1 MASPA
6 RGRVVTDQRI
16 AVKLSTALA
25 FGPTGIIWAFLPIQ
39 LRSLGASFSLISLV
53 AFIPAIETIVLS
65 PVWGGILDSTGK
77 GTRILALSFLVQA
90 AGFSLF
96 PFLTNPAQ
104 FVFVVALMGLF
115 SSSFIPIFAAL
126 ATETSTQYGR
136 AIGEFWTAA
145 SLGYASATLIGGILF
160 QFLNPIYLY
169 ILGALYGYTG
179 LLVVSFLTKQGLT
192 IVKSVIRPEGYW
204 SLLRQRNVLILCGV
218 SILALVS
225 SSSFN
230 NFFTIYLVDSLSG
243 SRLMAGLAA
252 TATTVFGAIAFR
264 IVGPLD
270 DRFGRKPMFLLG
282 AVGYMAYFATI
293 YFVTNTVVVTIL
305 WTLPIYPLIQAS
317 AAALMSDYT
326 SIADRGKG
334 LGILESAI
342 SLGGGLGPLI
352 GGVIAD
358 ATQLQSVILFA
369 FAAALGSAVL
379 SQLFLREQTQRRQSV
394 NSRPP
399 VPAPIK

>member
-1 MASPA
+1 LWA
-6 RGRVVTDQRI
+6 VVTDQRI
-16 AVKLSTALA
+16 AVNLSTALA

-65 PVWGGILDSTGK
+65 PVWGGILDSTGR

-90 AGFSLF
+90 VGFSLF
-96 PFLTNPAQ
+96 PFLRDPAQ
-104 FVFVVALMGLF
+104 FVFMIALMGLF

-145 SLGYASATLIGGILF
+145 SLGYASATLIGGVLF

-204 SLLRQRNVLILCGV
+204 NLLRQRNVLILCGV

-230 NFFTIYLVDSLSG
+230 NFFTIYLVVSLNG

-270 DRFGRKPMFLLG
+270 DRFGRKPMFILG
-282 AVGYMAYFATI
+282 AIGYMAYFATI
-293 YFVTNTVVVTIL
+293 YFVTNTLVVTIL

-317 AAALMSDYT
+317 AAALISDYT
-326 SIADRGKG
+326 STADRGKG

-379 SQLFLREQTQRRQSV
+379 SQLFLREQTQRRQSAD
-394 NSRPP
+394 SRPP

>member
-1 MASPA
+1 
-6 RGRVVTDQRI
+6 
-16 AVKLSTALA
+16 
-25 FGPTGIIWAFLPIQ
+25 
-39 LRSLGASFSLISLV
+39 
-53 AFIPAIETIVLS
+53 
-65 PVWGGILDSTGK
+65 
-77 GTRILALSFLVQA
+77 
-90 AGFSLF
+90 
-96 PFLTNPAQ
+96 
-104 FVFVVALMGLF
+104 MGLF

-126 ATETSTQYGR
+126 ATERSTQYGR
-136 AIGEFWTAA
+136 AIGEFWTPA
-145 SLGYASATLIGGILF
+145 SLGYATATLIGGVLF
-160 QFLNPIYLY
+160 QLFDPVYLY
-169 ILGALYGYTG
+169 VLGALYGYSG
-179 LLVVSFLTKQGLT
+179 ILVVSFLTKQGLT

-230 NFFTIYLVDSLSG
+230 SFFTIYLVNSLSG
-243 SRLMAGLAA
+243 SRLMVGLAA

-264 IVGPLD
+264 IIGPLN
-270 DRFGRKPMFLLG
+270 DRIGRKPMFLLG
-282 AVGYMAYFATI
+282 AVGYMAYYATI
-293 YFVTNTVVVTIL
+293 YLVTSTVVVTIL

-358 ATQLQSVILFA
+358 ATELRSVILFA
-369 FAAALGSAVL
+369 LAAALGSAAL
-379 SQLFLREQTQRRQSV
+379 SQLFLKERIQHG
-394 NSRPP
+394 
-399 VPAPIK
+399 

>member
-1 MASPA
+1 M
-6 RGRVVTDQRI
+6 
-16 AVKLSTALA
+16 
-25 FGPTGIIWAFLPIQ
+25 
-39 LRSLGASFSLISLV
+39 
-53 AFIPAIETIVLS
+53 
-65 PVWGGILDSTGK
+65 
-77 GTRILALSFLVQA
+77 ALSFLVQA

-96 PFLTNPAQ
+96 PFLRDPAQ

-126 ATETSTQYGR
+126 ATEKSTQYGR

-145 SLGYASATLIGGILF
+145 SLGYASVTLVGGVLF
-160 QFLNPIYLY
+160 QFFNPIYLY
-169 ILGALYGYTG
+169 VLGALYGYSG

-192 IVKSVIRPEGYW
+192 VVKSVIRPEGYW
-204 SLLRQRNVLILCGV
+204 SLLRQRNVLVLCGV

-230 NFFTIYLVDSLSG
+230 SFFTIYLVDSLSG

-252 TATTVFGAIAFR
+252 TATTVLGAIAFR

-282 AVGYMAYFATI
+282 AVGYAIYFATI

-326 SIADRGKG
+326 SIPDRGKG

-369 FAAALGSAVL
+369 FAAALCSAAL
-379 SQLFLREQTQRRQSV
+379 SQIFLGEYTQRRQSTD
-394 NSRPP
+394 SRPAN
-399 VPAPIK
+399 PAPIK

>member
-1 MASPA
+1 MHHLV
-6 RGRVVTDQRI
+6 GRVVTDQRI
-16 AVKLSTALA
+16 AAKVSTALA
-25 FGPTGIIWAFLPIQ
+25 FGPIGIIWAFLPIE

-53 AFIPAIETIVLS
+53 SLIPAVETIVLS

-77 GTRILALSFLVQA
+77 GTRILVLSFLVQA
-90 AGFSLF
+90 LGFSLF
-96 PFLTNPAQ
+96 PFLKDPAQ
-104 FVFVVALMGLF
+104 FVFVIALMGLF

-145 SLGYASATLIGGILF
+145 SVGYASATLIGGVLF
-160 QFLNPIYLY
+160 QFLDPIYLY
-169 ILGALYGYTG
+169 ILGALYGYSG
-179 LLVVSFLTKQGLT
+179 ILVVSFLTKQGLT
-192 IVKSVIRPEGYW
+192 IAKSVIRPEGYW
-204 SLLRQRNVLILCGV
+204 SLLKQRNIGILYGV
-218 SILALVS
+218 SILAL

-230 NFFTIYLVDSLSG
+230 SFFTIYIVDSLSG

-252 TATTVFGAIAFR
+252 TATTVFGGIAFR

-270 DRFGRKPMFLLG
+270 DRIGRKPMFLLG
-282 AVGYMAYFATI
+282 AVGYAIYFATI
-293 YFVTNTVVVTIL
+293 YFVNNTVVVTIL

-358 ATQLQSVILFA
+358 ATRLQSVILFA
-369 FAAALGSAVL
+369 FAAALGSATL
-379 SQLFLREQTQRRQSV
+379 SQLFLREQTQHRQSSDFRQA
-394 NSRPP
+394 NPT
-399 VPAPIK
+399 PIK

>member
-1 MASPA
+1 
-6 RGRVVTDQRI
+6 
-16 AVKLSTALA
+16 
-25 FGPTGIIWAFLPIQ
+25 
-39 LRSLGASFSLISLV
+39 
-53 AFIPAIETIVLS
+53 
-65 PVWGGILDSTGK
+65 
-77 GTRILALSFLVQA
+77 
-90 AGFSLF
+90 
-96 PFLTNPAQ
+96 
-104 FVFVVALMGLF
+104 VFVVALMGLF
-115 SSSFIPIFAAL
+115 SSSFIPVFAAL

-145 SLGYASATLIGGILF
+145 SLGYASVTLIGGVLF
-160 QFLNPIYLY
+160 QFLDPIYLF
-169 ILGALYGYTG
+169 ILGALYGYAG
-179 LLVVSFLTKQGLT
+179 VLVVSFLTKQGLT
-192 IVKSVIRPEGYW
+192 VVRSGIRPEGYW
-204 SLLRQRNVLILCGV
+204 SVLKHRNVLILCSV

-243 SRLMAGLAA
+243 SRLTVGLAA
-252 TATTVFGAIAFR
+252 TATTVFGAVAFR

-270 DRFGRKPMFLLG
+270 DKIGRKPVFLLG
-282 AVGYMAYFATI
+282 AVGYAVYFSTI
-293 YFVTNTVVVTIL
+293 YFVTNTLVVTIL

-352 GGVIAD
+352 GGLIAD

-369 FAAALGSAVL
+369 LAAALVSTAL
-379 SQLFLREQTQRRQSV
+379 SQFFLKEQTRNRQQKTD
-394 NSRPP
+394 SRPL
-399 VPAPIK
+399 VPTPIK

>member
-1 MASPA
+1 M
-6 RGRVVTDQRI
+6 V
-16 AVKLSTALA
+16 LA
-25 FGPTGIIWAFLPIQ
+25 
-39 LRSLGASFSLISLV
+39 
-53 AFIPAIETIVLS
+53 
-65 PVWGGILDSTGK
+65 
-77 GTRILALSFLVQA
+77 FLVQA
-90 AGFSLF
+90 LGFSAF
-96 PFLTNPAQ
+96 PFLRDPAQ

-126 ATETSTQYGR
+126 ATEKETRYGR

-145 SLGYASATLIGGILF
+145 SIGYATSTLIGGVLF
-160 QFLNPIYLY
+160 QYFDPVYLY
-169 ILGALYGYTG
+169 VLGALYGFSG
-179 LLVVSFLTKQGLT
+179 ILVILLLTKQGLT
-192 IVKSVIRPEGYW
+192 IPKPQVRPQGYW
-204 SLLRQRNVLILCGV
+204 RLLNQRNVLILCAV

-230 NFFTIYLVDSLSG
+230 SFFTIYLVDSLSG

-264 IVGPLD
+264 VIGPLN
-270 DRFGRKPMFLLG
+270 DRMGRKPMFLVG
-282 AVGYMAYFATI
+282 AVGYAVYFTTI
-293 YFVTNTVVVTIL
+293 YLVTNTLVVTIL
-305 WTLPIYPLIQAS
+305 WTLPIYPFIQAS

-358 ATQLQSVILFA
+358 AITLQSVILFA
-369 FAAALGSAVL
+369 LAAALGSAVL
-379 SQLFLREQTQRRQSV
+379 SQFFLRDPTHRERSPSIPV
-394 NSRPP
+394 N
-399 VPAPIK
+399 

>member
-1 MASPA
+1 
-6 RGRVVTDQRI
+6 
-16 AVKLSTALA
+16 
-25 FGPTGIIWAFLPIQ
+25 
-39 LRSLGASFSLISLV
+39 
-53 AFIPAIETIVLS
+53 
-65 PVWGGILDSTGK
+65 
-77 GTRILALSFLVQA
+77 
-90 AGFSLF
+90 
-96 PFLTNPAQ
+96 
-104 FVFVVALMGLF
+104 VFVVALMGLF
-115 SSSFIPIFAAL
+115 SSSFIPVFAAL

-145 SLGYASATLIGGILF
+145 SLGYASVTLIGGVLF
-160 QFLNPIYLY
+160 QFLDPVYLFV
-169 ILGALYGYTG
+169 LGALYGYAG
-179 LLVVSFLTKQGLT
+179 ILVVSFLTKQGLT
-192 IVKSVIRPEGYW
+192 VVRSGIRPEGYW
-204 SLLRQRNVLILCGV
+204 SLLRHRNVLVLCSV

-243 SRLMAGLAA
+243 SRLMVGLAA

-264 IVGPLD
+264 IVGPLND
-270 DRFGRKPMFLLG
+270 KIGRKPVFLLG
-282 AVGYMAYFATI
+282 AVGYAIYFSTI
-293 YFVTNTVVVTIL
+293 YFVTNAIAVTIL

-369 FAAALGSAVL
+369 LAAALGSAAL
-379 SQLFLREQTQRRQSV
+379 SQFFLKEQARNRQQTD
-394 NSRPP
+394 SRPL

>member
-1 MASPA
+1 M
-6 RGRVVTDQRI
+6 

-53 AFIPAIETIVLS
+53 SFIPAVETIVLS
-65 PVWGGILDSTGK
+65 PIWGGILDSTGK
-77 GTRILALSFLVQA
+77 GKRILALAFLVQA
-90 AGFSLF
+90 VGFSLF
-96 PFLTNPAQ
+96 PFLRNPAQ

-126 ATETSTQYGR
+126 ATDKSTQYGR

-145 SLGYASATLIGGILF
+145 SLGYASVTLIGGALF
-160 QFLNPIYLY
+160 QFLDPIYLY
-169 ILGALYGYTG
+169 ALGALYAYSGI
-179 LLVVSFLTKQGLT
+179 LVVSFLTKQGLT

-204 SLLRQRNVLILCGV
+204 SLLKQRNVLILCAV

-230 NFFTIYLVDSLSG
+230 SFFTIYLVDSLSG

-252 TATTVFGAIAFR
+252 TATTVLGAIAFR

-270 DRFGRKPMFLLG
+270 DKIGRKPMFLLG
-282 AVGYMAYFATI
+282 SVGYALYFATI
-293 YFVTNTVVVTIL
+293 FLVTNTLVVTIL

-342 SLGGGLGPLI
+342 SLGGGVGPLI

-358 ATQLQSVILFA
+358 ATQLQLVILFA
-369 FAAALGSAVL
+369 LAAALGSAAM
-379 SQLFLREQTQRRQSV
+379 SQLFLKDQTS
-394 NSRPP
+394 NSR
-399 VPAPIK
+399 VTNPAPIHPDRESATV

>member
-1 MASPA
+1 
-6 RGRVVTDQRI
+6 
-16 AVKLSTALA
+16 
-25 FGPTGIIWAFLPIQ
+25 
-39 LRSLGASFSLISLV
+39 
-53 AFIPAIETIVLS
+53 
-65 PVWGGILDSTGK
+65 
-77 GTRILALSFLVQA
+77 
-90 AGFSLF
+90 
-96 PFLTNPAQ
+96 
-104 FVFVVALMGLF
+104 MGLF

-145 SLGYASATLIGGILF
+145 SLGYASATLIGGALF
-160 QFLNPIYLY
+160 QFLSPLYLY
-169 ILGALYGYTG
+169 ILGALYGYSG
-179 LLVVSFLTKQGLT
+179 LLIVSFLTKQGLT
-192 IVKSVIRPEGYW
+192 IVKSVIRSEGYW
-204 SLLRQRNVLILCGV
+204 NLLKQRNVLILCGV

-270 DRFGRKPMFLLG
+270 DRFGRKPMFILG
-282 AVGYMAYFATI
+282 AIGYMAYFATI
-293 YFVTNTVVVTIL
+293 YFVTNTLVVTIL

-317 AAALMSDYT
+317 AAALISDYT
-326 SIADRGKG
+326 STADRGKG

-379 SQLFLREQTQRRQSV
+379 SQLFLREQTQRRQSA

>member
-1 MASPA
+1 M
-6 RGRVVTDQRI
+6 
-16 AVKLSTALA
+16 
-25 FGPTGIIWAFLPIQ
+25 
-39 LRSLGASFSLISLV
+39 
-53 AFIPAIETIVLS
+53 
-65 PVWGGILDSTGK
+65 
-77 GTRILALSFLVQA
+77 
-90 AGFSLF
+90 
-96 PFLTNPAQ
+96 
-104 FVFVVALMGLF
+104 FVVALMGLF

-145 SLGYASATLIGGILF
+145 SLGYASATLIGGVLF

-169 ILGALYGYTG
+169 ILGALYGYSG

-204 SLLRQRNVLILCGV
+204 NLLRQRNVLILCGV
-218 SILALVS
+218 SILALVA

-243 SRLMAGLAA
+243 SRLTAGLAA

-293 YFVTNTVVVTIL
+293 YFVTNTLVVTIL

-379 SQLFLREQTQRRQSV
+379 SQLFLREQTQRRQSAH
-394 NSRPP
+394 SRPA
-399 VPAPIK
+399 VLAPIK

>member
-1 MASPA
+1 M
-6 RGRVVTDQRI
+6 GRVVTDQRI
-16 AVKLSTALA
+16 TVKLSTALA
-25 FGPTGIIWAFLPIQ
+25 FGPIGIIWAFLPIQ
-39 LRSLGASFSLISLV
+39 LRFLGASFSLISLV

-77 GTRILALSFLVQA
+77 GTRILVLSFLVQA
-90 AGFSLF
+90 LGFSLF
-96 PFLTNPAQ
+96 PFLKDPAQ

-136 AIGEFWTAA
+136 AIGEFWAAA
-145 SLGYASATLIGGILF
+145 SVGYASATLIGGILF
-160 QFLNPIYLY
+160 QFLDPIYLY
-169 ILGALYGYTG
+169 VLGALYGYSG
-179 LLVVSFLTKQGLT
+179 ILVVSFLTKQGLT
-192 IVKSVIRPEGYW
+192 IAKPVIRPEGYW
-204 SLLRQRNVLILCGV
+204 SLLKQRNIGILCGV

-230 NFFTIYLVDSLSG
+230 SFFTIYLVDSLSG

-252 TATTVFGAIAFR
+252 TATTLLGAIAFR
-264 IVGPLD
+264 IVGPFI
-270 DRFGRKPMFLLG
+270 DRIGRKPVFLLG
-282 AVGYMAYFATI
+282 AVGYAIYFATI
-293 YFVTNTVVVTIL
+293 YFVTNSIVVTIL

-317 AAALMSDYT
+317 AAALMSDCT

-342 SLGGGLGPLI
+342 SLGGGIGPLI

-369 FAAALGSAVL
+369 FAAALGSAAL
-379 SQLFLREQTQRRQSV
+379 SQVFLREQPRRRQS
-394 NSRPP
+394 SDFRPAI
-399 VPAPIK
+399 PAPIK

>member
-1 MASPA
+1 M
-6 RGRVVTDQRI
+6 
-16 AVKLSTALA
+16 
-25 FGPTGIIWAFLPIQ
+25 
-39 LRSLGASFSLISLV
+39 
-53 AFIPAIETIVLS
+53 FIPAIETIVLS

-90 AGFSLF
+90 VGFSLF
-96 PFLTNPAQ
+96 PFLKDPAQ
-104 FVFVVALMGLF
+104 FVFMVALMGLF

-145 SLGYASATLIGGILF
+145 SLGYASATLIGGVLF

-169 ILGALYGYTG
+169 ILGALYGYSG

-204 SLLRQRNVLILCGV
+204 NLLRQRNVLILCGV

-293 YFVTNTVVVTIL
+293 YFVTNTLVVTIL

-379 SQLFLREQTQRRQSV
+379 SQLFLKEQTQRSQSAH
-394 NSRPP
+394 SRPA
-399 VPAPIK
+399 VPTPIK

>member
-1 MASPA
+1 M
-6 RGRVVTDQRI
+6 
-16 AVKLSTALA
+16 
-25 FGPTGIIWAFLPIQ
+25 
-39 LRSLGASFSLISLV
+39 
-53 AFIPAIETIVLS
+53 
-65 PVWGGILDSTGK
+65 
-77 GTRILALSFLVQA
+77 
-90 AGFSLF
+90 
-96 PFLTNPAQ
+96 
-104 FVFVVALMGLF
+104 FVVALMGLF

-126 ATETSTQYGR
+126 ATEKSAQYGR

-145 SLGYASATLIGGILF
+145 SLGYASVTLIGGVLF
-160 QFLNPIYLY
+160 QFVNPIYLY
-169 ILGALYGYTG
+169 VLGALYGYSG

-204 SLLRQRNVLILCGV
+204 TLLSQRNVLVLCGV
-218 SILALVS
+218 SILALIS

-230 NFFTIYLVDSLSG
+230 SFFTIYLVDSLSG

-252 TATTVFGAIAFR
+252 TATTLLGAIAFR

-282 AVGYMAYFATI
+282 AVGYAIYFATI
-293 YFVTNTVVVTIL
+293 YFVTNTFVVTIL

-379 SQLFLREQTQRRQSV
+379 SQIFLREQTQRRQPTD
-394 NSRPP
+394 SRSAN
-399 VPAPIK
+399 PAPIK

>member
-1 MASPA
+1 M
-6 RGRVVTDQRI
+6 
-16 AVKLSTALA
+16 
-25 FGPTGIIWAFLPIQ
+25 
-39 LRSLGASFSLISLV
+39 
-53 AFIPAIETIVLS
+53 
-65 PVWGGILDSTGK
+65 
-77 GTRILALSFLVQA
+77 
-90 AGFSLF
+90 
-96 PFLTNPAQ
+96 
-104 FVFVVALMGLF
+104 FVVALMGLF

-126 ATETSTQYGR
+126 ATDKSTQYGR

-145 SLGYASATLIGGILF
+145 SLGYASVTLIGGALF
-160 QFLNPIYLY
+160 QFLDPIYLY
-169 ILGALYGYTG
+169 ALGALYAYSGI
-179 LLVVSFLTKQGLT
+179 LVVSFLTKQGLT

-204 SLLRQRNVLILCGV
+204 SLLKQRNVLILCAV

-230 NFFTIYLVDSLSG
+230 SFFTIYLVDSLSG

-252 TATTVFGAIAFR
+252 TATTVLGAIAFR

-270 DRFGRKPMFLLG
+270 DKIGRKPMFLLG
-282 AVGYMAYFATI
+282 SVGYALYFATI
-293 YFVTNTVVVTIL
+293 FLVTNTLVVTIL

-342 SLGGGLGPLI
+342 SLGGGVGPLI

-358 ATQLQSVILFA
+358 ATQLQLVILFA
-369 FAAALGSAVL
+369 LAAALGSAAM
-379 SQLFLREQTQRRQSV
+379 SQLFLKDQTS
-394 NSRPP
+394 NSR
-399 VPAPIK
+399 VTNPAPIHPDRESATV

>member
-1 MASPA
+1 
-6 RGRVVTDQRI
+6 
-16 AVKLSTALA
+16 
-25 FGPTGIIWAFLPIQ
+25 
-39 LRSLGASFSLISLV
+39 
-53 AFIPAIETIVLS
+53 
-65 PVWGGILDSTGK
+65 
-77 GTRILALSFLVQA
+77 
-90 AGFSLF
+90 
-96 PFLTNPAQ
+96 
-104 FVFVVALMGLF
+104 VFVVALMGLF
-115 SSSFIPIFAAL
+115 SSSFIPIFGAL

-145 SLGYASATLIGGILF
+145 SLGYASVTLVGGVLF
-160 QFLNPIYLY
+160 QFLDPVYLFV
-169 ILGALYGYTG
+169 LGALYGYAG
-179 LLVVSFLTKQGLT
+179 VLVVSFLTKQGLT
-192 IVKSVIRPEGYW
+192 VVRSGIRPEGYW
-204 SLLRQRNVLILCGV
+204 SLLRHRNVLILCSV

-243 SRLMAGLAA
+243 SRLMVGLAA
-252 TATTVFGAIAFR
+252 TATTVLGAIAFR

-270 DRFGRKPMFLLG
+270 DKIGRKPVFLLG
-282 AVGYMAYFATI
+282 AVGYAIYFSTI
-293 YFVTNTVVVTIL
+293 YFVTNTIVVTIL

-369 FAAALGSAVL
+369 LAAALGSATL
-379 SQLFLREQTQRRQSV
+379 SQFFLKEQARDRRQAD
-394 NSRPP
+394 SRPL

>member
-1 MASPA
+1 
-6 RGRVVTDQRI
+6 
-16 AVKLSTALA
+16 
-25 FGPTGIIWAFLPIQ
+25 
-39 LRSLGASFSLISLV
+39 
-53 AFIPAIETIVLS
+53 
-65 PVWGGILDSTGK
+65 
-77 GTRILALSFLVQA
+77 
-90 AGFSLF
+90 
-96 PFLTNPAQ
+96 
-104 FVFVVALMGLF
+104 MGLF

-126 ATETSTQYGR
+126 ATEKSALYGR

-145 SLGYASATLIGGILF
+145 SLGYASVTLIGGVLF
-160 QFLNPIYLY
+160 QFVNPIYLY
-169 ILGALYGYTG
+169 VLGALYGYSG

-204 SLLRQRNVLILCGV
+204 TLLSQRNVLVLCGV
-218 SILALVS
+218 SILALIS

-230 NFFTIYLVDSLSG
+230 SFFTIYLVDSLSG

-252 TATTVFGAIAFR
+252 TATTLLGAIAFR

-282 AVGYMAYFATI
+282 AVGYAIYFATI
-293 YFVTNTVVVTIL
+293 YFVTNTFVVTIL

-379 SQLFLREQTQRRQSV
+379 SQIFLREQTQRRQPTD
-394 NSRPP
+394 SRSAN
-399 VPAPIK
+399 PAPIK

>member
-1 MASPA
+1 M
-6 RGRVVTDQRI
+6 
-16 AVKLSTALA
+16 
-25 FGPTGIIWAFLPIQ
+25 
-39 LRSLGASFSLISLV
+39 
-53 AFIPAIETIVLS
+53 
-65 PVWGGILDSTGK
+65 
-77 GTRILALSFLVQA
+77 
-90 AGFSLF
+90 
-96 PFLTNPAQ
+96 
-104 FVFVVALMGLF
+104 VALMGLF

-145 SLGYASATLIGGILF
+145 SLGYASATLIGGVLF
-160 QFLNPIYLY
+160 QFLDPIYLY

-293 YFVTNTVVVTIL
+293 YFVTNTLVVTIL
-305 WTLPIYPLIQAS
+305 
-317 AAALMSDYT
+317 
-326 SIADRGKG
+326 
-334 LGILESAI
+334 
-342 SLGGGLGPLI
+342 
-352 GGVIAD
+352 
-358 ATQLQSVILFA
+358 
-369 FAAALGSAVL
+369 
-379 SQLFLREQTQRRQSV
+379 
-394 NSRPP
+394 
-399 VPAPIK
+399 

>member
-1 MASPA
+1 
-6 RGRVVTDQRI
+6 
-16 AVKLSTALA
+16 
-25 FGPTGIIWAFLPIQ
+25 
-39 LRSLGASFSLISLV
+39 
-53 AFIPAIETIVLS
+53 VL
-65 PVWGGILDSTGK
+65 
-77 GTRILALSFLVQA
+77 
-90 AGFSLF
+90 
-96 PFLTNPAQ
+96 
-104 FVFVVALMGLF
+104 VVALMGLF

-136 AIGEFWTAA
+136 AIGGFWAAA
-145 SLGYASATLIGGILF
+145 SLGYASSTLIGGVLF
-160 QFLNPIYLY
+160 QFLDPIYLY
-169 ILGALYGYTG
+169 VLGALYGYTG
-179 LLVVSFLTKQGLT
+179 ILVVSFLTKQGLT
-192 IVKSVIRPEGYW
+192 IVKSAIRPEGYW
-204 SLLRQRNVLILCGV
+204 SLLRQRNILILCGV

-230 NFFTIYLVDSLSG
+230 SFFTIYLVNSLRG

-252 TATTVFGAIAFR
+252 TATTLLGAIAFR
-264 IVGPLD
+264 VVGPLD
-270 DRFGRKPMFLLG
+270 DKIGRKPMFLLG
-282 AVGYMAYFATI
+282 AVGYAIYFATI

-352 GGVIAD
+352 GGIIAD

-369 FAAALGSAVL
+369 FAAAIGSATL
-379 SQLFLREQTQRRQSV
+379 SQLLLKDRVQRR
-394 NSRPP
+394 
-399 VPAPIK
+399 

>member
-1 MASPA
+1 
-6 RGRVVTDQRI
+6 
-16 AVKLSTALA
+16 
-25 FGPTGIIWAFLPIQ
+25 
-39 LRSLGASFSLISLV
+39 
-53 AFIPAIETIVLS
+53 
-65 PVWGGILDSTGK
+65 
-77 GTRILALSFLVQA
+77 
-90 AGFSLF
+90 
-96 PFLTNPAQ
+96 
-104 FVFVVALMGLF
+104 MGLF

-126 ATETSTQYGR
+126 ATEKSSQYGR
-136 AIGEFWTAA
+136 AIGAFWTAA
-145 SLGYASATLIGGILF
+145 SLGYASVTLIGGALF
-160 QFLNPIYLY
+160 QFLDPNYLY
-169 ILGALYGYTG
+169 ALGALYGYLG

-204 SLLRQRNVLILCGV
+204 SLLKQRNILILCGV

-230 NFFTIYLVDSLSG
+230 SFFTIYLVNSLSG

-252 TATTVFGAIAFR
+252 TATTLFGAIAFR

-270 DRFGRKPMFLLG
+270 DRIGRKPMFLLG
-282 AVGYMAYFATI
+282 AVGYAIYFTTI
-293 YFVTNTVVVTIL
+293 YFVTNTVAVTIL

-342 SLGGGLGPLI
+342 ALGSGLGPLI

-369 FAAALGSAVL
+369 LAAALGSAVL
-379 SQLFLREQTQRRQSV
+379 SQLFLKEHSQRRQTPEPKQV
-394 NSRPP
+394 I
-399 VPAPIK
+399 PARIK

>member
-1 MASPA
+1 M
-6 RGRVVTDQRI
+6 
-16 AVKLSTALA
+16 
-25 FGPTGIIWAFLPIQ
+25 
-39 LRSLGASFSLISLV
+39 
-53 AFIPAIETIVLS
+53 
-65 PVWGGILDSTGK
+65 
-77 GTRILALSFLVQA
+77 VQA
-90 AGFSLF
+90 LGFTLF
-96 PFLTNPAQ
+96 PFLRDPAQ

-126 ATETSTQYGR
+126 ATEKSTQYGR

-145 SLGYASATLIGGILF
+145 SLGYASATLVGGVLF
-160 QFLNPIYLY
+160 QFFDPIYLY
-169 ILGALYGYTG
+169 VLGALYGYSG
-179 LLVVSFLTKQGLT
+179 ILVVSLLTKQGLT
-192 IVKSVIRPEGYW
+192 IVKSAIRPEGYW
-204 SLLRQRNVLILCGV
+204 SLLRQRNVLILCSV

-230 NFFTIYLVDSLSG
+230 SFFTIYLVDSLSG
-243 SRLMAGLAA
+243 SRLMVGLAA

-270 DRFGRKPMFLLG
+270 DRIGRQPVFLLG
-282 AVGYMAYFATI
+282 AVGYAVYFANI
-293 YFVTNTVVVTIL
+293 YIVTNTVVVTIL
-305 WTLPIYPLIQAS
+305 WTLPIYPLIQSS

-369 FAAALGSAVL
+369 LATALGSAAL
-379 SQLFLREQTQRRQSV
+379 SQLFLKE
-394 NSRPP
+394 RPRHQ
-399 VPAPIK
+399 

>member
-1 MASPA
+1 
-6 RGRVVTDQRI
+6 
-16 AVKLSTALA
+16 
-25 FGPTGIIWAFLPIQ
+25 
-39 LRSLGASFSLISLV
+39 
-53 AFIPAIETIVLS
+53 
-65 PVWGGILDSTGK
+65 
-77 GTRILALSFLVQA
+77 
-90 AGFSLF
+90 
-96 PFLTNPAQ
+96 
-104 FVFVVALMGLF
+104 MGLF

-126 ATETSTQYGR
+126 ATEKSALYGR

-145 SLGYASATLIGGILF
+145 SLGYASVTLIGGILF
-160 QFLNPIYLY
+160 QFVNPIYLY
-169 ILGALYGYTG
+169 VLGALYGYSG

-204 SLLRQRNVLILCGV
+204 TLLSQRNVLVLCGV
-218 SILALVS
+218 SILALIS

-230 NFFTIYLVDSLSG
+230 SFFTIYLVDSLSG

-252 TATTVFGAIAFR
+252 TATTLLGAIAFR

-282 AVGYMAYFATI
+282 AVGYAIYFATI
-293 YFVTNTVVVTIL
+293 YFVTNTFVVTIL

-379 SQLFLREQTQRRQSV
+379 SQIFLREQTQRRQPTD
-394 NSRPP
+394 SRSAN
-399 VPAPIK
+399 PAPIK

>member
-1 MASPA
+1 
-6 RGRVVTDQRI
+6 
-16 AVKLSTALA
+16 
-25 FGPTGIIWAFLPIQ
+25 
-39 LRSLGASFSLISLV
+39 
-53 AFIPAIETIVLS
+53 
-65 PVWGGILDSTGK
+65 
-77 GTRILALSFLVQA
+77 
-90 AGFSLF
+90 
-96 PFLTNPAQ
+96 
-104 FVFVVALMGLF
+104 VFVVALMGLF
-115 SSSFIPIFAAL
+115 SSSFIPVFAAL

-145 SLGYASATLIGGILF
+145 SLGYASVTLVGGVLF
-160 QFLNPIYLY
+160 QFLDPVYLFV
-169 ILGALYGYTG
+169 LGALYGYSG
-179 LLVVSFLTKQGLT
+179 VLVVSFLTKQGLT
-192 IVKSVIRPEGYW
+192 IVRSGIRPEGYW
-204 SLLRQRNVLILCGV
+204 SLLRQRNVLILCSV

-243 SRLMAGLAA
+243 SRLMVGLAA
-252 TATTVFGAIAFR
+252 TATTAFGAIAFR

-270 DRFGRKPMFLLG
+270 DKIGRKPVFLLG
-282 AVGYMAYFATI
+282 AVGYAIYFSTI
-293 YFVTNTVVVTIL
+293 YFVTNTLVVTIL

-369 FAAALGSAVL
+369 LAAALGSATL
-379 SQLFLREQTQRRQSV
+379 SQFFLKEQARDRRHAD
-394 NSRPP
+394 SRPL